1 MKDKDK
7 NIDNFIKQNLEIQEP
22 SLSFSDNVMEGI
34 VALDLKK
41 DKAMSSLLQKHIL
54 EEPSID
60 FTSRVMAGIEQK
72 SKVIAYRPVIGK
84 KVWFLI
90 SSVIVFIF
98 VYTFLKIDFAI
109 TENIYI
115 ENFQSRLSNVFVFEY
130 PSLDLNISPIYVLG
144 IFALSSLLYLD
155 YFVRNRRLAH

>member
-22 SLSFSDNVMEGI
+22 SMNFSDNVMEEI
-34 VALDLKK
+34 YALDLKK
-41 DKAMSSLLQKHIL
+41 DKALSSLMQKHVL

-72 SKVIAYRPVIGK
+72 SKVLAYQPVIGK

-98 VYTFLKIDFAI
+98 VYTFIKMDFAI

-115 ENFQSRLSNVFVFEY
+115 ENLQSRVSNLFVFEY
-130 PSLDLNISPIYVLG
+130 PSLDISPIYVLG
-144 IFALSSLLYLD
+144 IFALSSLLFLD
-155 YFVRNRRLAH
+155 YFIRNRRVAY